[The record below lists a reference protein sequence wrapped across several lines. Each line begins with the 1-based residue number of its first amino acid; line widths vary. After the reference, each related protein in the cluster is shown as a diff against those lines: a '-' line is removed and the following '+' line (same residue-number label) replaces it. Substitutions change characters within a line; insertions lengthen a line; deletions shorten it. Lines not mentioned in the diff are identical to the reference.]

1 MLTIKTGSTSKVIPF
16 LLVNSDDHITGAI
29 SKSPIVL
36 ISKNGGNF
44 ATPVGVITEMGYG
57 WYKLTPTETD
67 TNTAGS
73 LVIHASAT
81 GADPTDRE
89 ILVVNYD
96 PYDSSDL
103 GLSDIGAY
111 DLRMGPF
118 KLNSAGGVGIKDVAI
133 DIFKGASHDIELI
146 LLDSEGG
153 EVSIANTTLW
163 VRVVSAAGT
172 TYPTQGTIV
181 YAPGGRLT
189 FPLLTS
195 YTNVAGTYK
204 IYVERNGGEDDVQIF
219 GPLRMVVRSL

>member
-1 MLTIKTGSTSKVIPF
+1 MLTLKTGSTGKVIPF
-16 LLVNSDDHITGAI
+16 LLINSTDHITGAI
-29 SKSPIVL
+29 SKTPVVL

-44 ATPVGVITEMGYG
+44 ITPAGNITEMGYG
-57 WYKLTPTETD
+57 WYRLAPTATD
-67 TNTAGS
+67 TDTAGS
-73 LVIHASAT
+73 LVVHAEAP

>member
-1 MLTIKTGSTSKVIPF
+1 MLTIKTGSTTKAIPF

-29 SKSPIVL
+29 NKSPVVA

-44 ATPVGVITEMGYG
+44 ASPTGTVTEMGYG
-57 WYKLTPTETD
+57 WYKLTPTATD
-67 TNTAGS
+67 TDTAGS
-73 LVIHASAT
+73 LVVHASAT

-89 ILVVNYD
+89 ILVVLYD
-96 PYDSSDL
+96 PYNSSDL

-133 DIFKGASHDIELI
+133 DIFKGANHDIELI
-146 LLDSEGG
+146 LLDDEGG

-189 FPLLTS
+189 FTLSTT

-204 IYVERNGGEDDVQIF
+204 IYVERNGGQNDVQIF